1 MEKNVG
7 GMDRN
12 IRFGAG
18 AVLLILSLV
27 NIINPGWLFGLIGIV
42 LLATGYLNHCP
53 AYKLIGMNTDKK

>member
-7 GMDRN
+7 SMDRN

-27 NIINPGWLFGLIGIV
+27 NIINPGWLFGIIGIV
-42 LLATGYLNHCP
+42 LLATGYLNFCP
-53 AYKLIGMNTDKK
+53 AYKLIGMNTNKS

>member
-7 GMDRN
+7 SMDRN

-18 AVLLILSLV
+18 AVLLIWGLV
-27 NIINPGWLFGLIGIV
+27 FKGGFLLTLIGIV
-42 LLATGYLNHCP
+42 LLATGYLNFCP

>member
-7 GMDRN
+7 SMDRN

-18 AVLLILSLV
+18 AVLLILSLL
-27 NIINPGWLFGLIGIV
+27 NIINPGWLFGIIGIV
-42 LLATGYLNHCP
+42 LLATGYLNFCP

>member
-7 GMDRN
+7 STDRN

-18 AVLLILSLV
+18 AVLLVWGLV
-27 NIINPGWLFGLIGIV
+27 FKGGFLPTLIGIV
-42 LLATGYLNHCP
+42 LLATAYLNFCP

>member
-7 GMDRN
+7 SMDRN

-18 AVLLILSLV
+18 AVLLIWGLV
-27 NIINPGWLFGLIGIV
+27 FKGGFLPIILGIV

-53 AYKLIGMNTDKK
+53 AYKLIGMNTNKN

>member
-7 GMDRN
+7 SMDRN

-18 AVLLILSLV
+18 AVLLIWGLV
-27 NIINPGWLFGLIGIV
+27 FKGGFLLTLIGIV
-42 LLATGYLNHCP
+42 LLVTGYLNFCP